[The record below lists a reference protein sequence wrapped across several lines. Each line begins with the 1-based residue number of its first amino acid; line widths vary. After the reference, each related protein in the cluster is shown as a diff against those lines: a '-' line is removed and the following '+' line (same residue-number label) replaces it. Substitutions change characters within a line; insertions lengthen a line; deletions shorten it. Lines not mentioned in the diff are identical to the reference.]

1 MMLILFEAHL
11 EVVAG
16 GELINSSSV
25 GVSNNLSNPS
35 FEVLKLSVTGVEGG
49 VADPIQH
56 GVSMTLS

>member
-1 MMLILFEAHL
+1 MLILFEAHL

-16 GELINSSSV
+16 GKLINSSSV

-35 FEVLKLSVTGVEGG
+35 FEVLKLSVTGEGG

-56 GVSMTLS
+56 GCSITLS